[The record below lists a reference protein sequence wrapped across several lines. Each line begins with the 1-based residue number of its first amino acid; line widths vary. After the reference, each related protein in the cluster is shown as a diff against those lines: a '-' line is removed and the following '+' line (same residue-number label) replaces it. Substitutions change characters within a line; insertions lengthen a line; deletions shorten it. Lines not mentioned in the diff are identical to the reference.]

1 MRRSSPS
8 AAGRAA
14 CLAGPLLV
22 PLTILAGALALVEP
36 ASASPVLLARAARTI
51 SVKDE
56 GRLHLVKSSG
66 SLLIDEGTASGS
78 IPGEALVRF
87 IYNGSPSVNAQI
99 TIRGHSGSIQAHGS
113 GETLEPGER
122 QPELQRHPDD
132 HRRQRPLR
140 TRERHRHLYGVF
152 YRRSYAMVVQTEG
165 TLRY

>member
-87 IYNGSPSVNAQI
+87 TYNGSPSVNAQI
-99 TIRGHSGSIQAHGS
+99 TIRGHSGSIQAHGVGKLSSPASASPSFRGTLTITGGS
-113 GETLEPGER
+113 GRYAHASGTG
-122 QPELQRHPDD
+122 
-132 HRRQRPLR
+132 
-140 TRERHRHLYGVF
+140 HLYGVF